1 MSSILILYFFFSI
14 NSADIDIMDS
24 ESDDDAPTVTV
35 MVAGRPH
42 PIDEI
47 NDELI
52 AQMTQQEKDTYIQVY
67 QDHFSHMYD

>member
-1 MSSILILYFFFSI
+1 
-14 NSADIDIMDS
+14 MDS
-24 ESDDDAPTVTV
+24 EDEEDDSPTVCV
-35 MVAGRPH
+35 LGRPY

-67 QDHFSHMYD
+67 QDHYRDMFD